1 MERGK
6 GSEMKSEEIL
16 EKKDNSRR
24 RNDINELRK
33 REKER
38 RRNEEGER
46 RERKVNIRKLIY
58 QTSYKIIQP
67 LLHYTFYILLTNLFK
82 IL

>member
-24 RNDINELRK
+24 RNELRK

-46 RERKVNIRKLIY
+46 R
-58 QTSYKIIQP
+58 
-67 LLHYTFYILLTNLFK
+67 
-82 IL
+82 